1 MAKNKDP
8 AVLFYTS
15 DFLAD
20 TVLWSYDELGRY
32 IKLLCI
38 QHLQDG
44 ILEDDFN
51 AVVDGK
57 NRVKSKFN
65 LCDDG
70 LFRNERMKFEAD
82 KRREFCE
89 KQRANGLKPKGSQK
103 EANEKPKGSQSETR
117 AIGNENENIN
127 ENINVNSNKTI
138 KHKYGIYNNVLLSD
152 DDLEKLKAEFPDYIE
167 RIERLSEYIASS
179 GKSYKSHLAT
189 IRSWARKE
197 PPKPIMKEKSFDVD
211 KSFENALKRSYG
223 DLKPLAK

>member
-20 TVLWSYDELGRY
+20 TTLWSYDELGRY

-51 AVVDGK
+51 AVADGK

-65 LCDDG
+65 LCEDG
-70 LFRNERMKFEAD
+70 LYRNKRMKVEAE
-82 KRREFCE
+82 KRHSYSESR
-89 KQRANGLKPKGSQK
+89 RANINKRY
-103 EANEKPKGSQSETR
+103 EKDLSDTSKTTYVEHTNNICNTR
-117 AIGNENENIN
+117 ELHMGNVN

-152 DDLEKLKAEFPDYIE
+152 DDLEKLKAEYPDYKE

-223 DLKPLAK
+223 DL